1 MRILRKMQESMSY
14 GRRYDGQLEKKKEWN
29 RVHSVHGMREKLP
42 KERTLK
48 DKKKGPPYVCNAA
61 LGLETH

>member
-14 GRRYDGQLEKKKEWN
+14 ERRYDGQLEKKKEWN

-48 DKKKGPPYVCNAA
+48 DKKKGPPYNAA
-61 LGLETH
+61 LELETH